1 MLALNIPL
9 SAASLVG
16 RASYSAALPFHG
28 ETARHDLTAA
38 TRTSRTPKL
47 MHRMGK
53 FLATSAVV
61 IGLAVP
67 LALTANGANAASSQ
81 RKIVVQADPGGAV
94 SQRIAEIQA
103 YRKQGVRVQ
112 IEGQCNS
119 SCTLYLG
126 MPQTCVSRQ
135 ALLGFH
141 GPMSQFAGIPLPP
154 QQFEEWSQIMASYYP
169 SPVRK
174 WFLKDARY
182 TLNGIKTISGEQL
195 IKLGV
200 PECA

>member
-1 MLALNIPL
+1 MLARNIAL

-16 RASYSAALPFHG
+16 RAPSSAEQPFRDHNAPHRPKGCAQNPGVKALFRRIGQSLATSVMVAGLALPF
-28 ETARHDLTAA
+28 TLSA
-38 TRTSRTPKL
+38 T
-47 MHRMGK
+47 
-53 FLATSAVV
+53 
-61 IGLAVP
+61 
-67 LALTANGANAASSQ
+67 GADAASLQ

-103 YRKQGVRVQ
+103 FRKQGVRVH

-135 ALLGFH
+135 ARLGFH

-154 QQFEEWSQIMASYYP
+154 QQFEEWSQLMASYYP

-182 TLNGIKTISGEQL
+182 TLDGIKTISGTQL